1 MVINNYTY
9 ATRADDNG
17 VWSLT
22 ISDALPNGNNTY
34 TITATDM
41 AGNQASSSGHIVIDT
56 ITPMVKDVTVA
67 NADHSEITDVSTPM
81 FSGLASETDA
91 KITISFGGD
100 TTKYDVMIN
109 PDGSWHYQHNMPFH
123 PGSNE
128 YTIEIS
134 DIAGNSSTTSGSF
147 EVVSSVNAH
156 SLSEDITSPV
166 EFAGVSEAHAQI
178 EFMLSDDIY
187 YTQANQEGN
196 WSLVTAPYPTGDYEY
211 SIKVINTAGE
221 VSEDTSII
229 TLSSGASYRAPL
241 ISSPDAS
248 TSGGDYSEEATLS
261 LTVNETTFEAT
272 SHDEQI

>member
-1 MVINNYTY
+1 
-9 ATRADDNG
+9 
-17 VWSLT
+17 
-22 ISDALPNGNNTY
+22 
-34 TITATDM
+34 
-41 AGNQASSSGHIVIDT
+41 
-56 ITPMVKDVTVA
+56 
-67 NADHSEITDVSTPM
+67 
-81 FSGLASETDA
+81 TDA

-229 TLSSGASYRAPL
+229 TLSS
-241 ISSPDAS
+241 
-248 TSGGDYSEEATLS
+248 
-261 LTVNETTFEAT
+261 
-272 SHDEQI
+272 